1 MPRPPKER
9 WVECLPSFTHFTPRG
24 VTLSDRE
31 EICLTVDELEALRLK
46 DLVGLDQNGSA
57 RRMNLA
63 QSTYQRVLANARAKL
78 TRAVVEGRE
87 LRIQGGRYWVIRPP
101 GDQDGDSQSVIE
113 GTAGPQDLRSCPAC
127 GSSLT

>member
-1 MPRPPKER
+1 
-9 WVECLPSFTHFTPRG
+9 VECLPGFTHFTPRG

-87 LRIQGGRYWVIRPP
+87 LRIQGGRYRVIRPP
-101 GDQDGDSQSVIE
+101 GDQDGDSRSVIE